1 MKLAVFMNK
10 CKVIV
15 PEEILVIGGG
25 FAGLAAGV
33 ALAEAG
39 VRVRLVEAKPYLGG
53 RARSW
58 VDPLTNSVVDN
69 GQHLFMGCY
78 HATVRFLS
86 TIGTLDRIRFQTGL
100 TLRFLE
106 YGGRLTSLE
115 CPSLPA
121 PFHLLVGV
129 GRSDSF
135 SRHEKLE
142 ILRVGWALQ
151 SIGGKE
157 DDLGSLSVDEWLR
170 RLGQSNRLRRN
181 FWDLLCIA
189 AMNEDPKIAS
199 AALFER
205 VLRLA
210 LFRSPQDSRLG
221 IAGVGLSDCYTQAA
235 VDYIRARG
243 GRVDLNHPV
252 QGLLIEDDECRGVE
266 LGNGERVRAHAV
278 IGAIPWFSLS
288 DILPRE
294 LVQSDSFFARIS
306 SLRPAPIICV
316 NVWFD
321 RPVTELDFAG
331 LRGSTIQWLFNKG
344 RILGDGQSYVSLVVS
359 GAHQHVAC
367 PKEELLALALH
378 ELAEF
383 LPVVREARI
392 LHALVI
398 KERWATFS
406 PSCEAEALRPP
417 AQTPVKGLYLAGD
430 WTSTGLPATIE
441 GAVRSGYAA
450 AEASHIKSSESATI
464 VNKF

>member
-1 MKLAVFMNK
+1 VVHKNSLSRLKK
-10 CKVIV
+10 CKAIV
-15 PEEILVIGGG
+15 SEEVLVIGGG
-25 FAGLAAGV
+25 FAGLAAGA

-39 VRVRLVEAKPYLGG
+39 VRVRLLEANPYLGG

-121 PFHLLVGV
+121 PFHLLAGV
-129 GRSDSF
+129 ARSDSF

-142 ILRVGWALQ
+142 MLRLGWALQ
-151 SIGGKE
+151 SIRGKE
-157 DDLGSLSVDEWLR
+157 DDLGSLTVDEWLR
-170 RLGQSNRLRRN
+170 QLGQSNRLRRN

-189 AMNEDPKIAS
+189 VMNEDPKIAS

-210 LFRSPQDSRLG
+210 LFRSSQDSRLG
-221 IAGVGLSDCYTQAA
+221 IAGVGLSDCYTRAA

-243 GRVDLNHPV
+243 GQVDLNHPV
-252 QGLLIEDDECRGVE
+252 QSLLIEGDKCRGIE
-266 LGNGERVRAHAV
+266 LGTGERVRAHAV
-278 IGAIPWFSLS
+278 ICAIPWFALGE
-288 DILPRE
+288 ILPRE
-294 LVQSDSFFARIS
+294 LAQSHSFFARIP
-306 SLRPAPIICV
+306 SLRPAPILSV

-344 RILGDGQSYVSLVVS
+344 RIFGGGQNYVSLVVS

-367 PKEELLALALH
+367 PKEELLALALR

-383 LPVVREARI
+383 LPVVRKARI
-392 LHALVI
+392 LRSLVI

-417 AQTPVKGLYLAGD
+417 ARTPVKGLYLAGD
-430 WTSTGLPATIE
+430 WTATGLPATIE

-450 AEASHIKSSESATI
+450 AEASQSS
-464 VNKF
+464 NLRNPQR

>member
-1 MKLAVFMNK
+1 M
-10 CKVIV
+10 
-15 PEEILVIGGG
+15 PDGILVIGGG

-39 VRVRLVEAKPYLGG
+39 VRVRLLESKPYLGG

-78 HATVRFLS
+78 HATLRFLS
-86 TIGTLDRIRFQTGL
+86 TIGTCDRIRFQGGL
-100 TLRFLE
+100 RLHFLE
-106 YGGRLTSLE
+106 SGGRLTSLE
-115 CPSLPA
+115 CPRLPA
-121 PFHLLVGV
+121 PLHLLAGV
-129 GRSDSF
+129 ARSDSF

-142 ILRVGWALQ
+142 ILRLGWALN
-151 SIGGKE
+151 SPWGKK
-157 DDLGSLSVDEWLR
+157 DGLASLTVDEWLR
-170 RLGQSNRLRRN
+170 RLGQSGGLRRN

-243 GRVDLNHPV
+243 GQLDLNQHV
-252 QGLLIEDDECRGVE
+252 QGLLIEGDECRGVE
-266 LGNGERVRAHAV
+266 LAGGETVRAHAV
-278 IGAIPWFSLS
+278 ISAIPWFALGEL
-288 DILPRE
+288 LPRE
-294 LVQSDSFFARIS
+294 LLESHFFAGIP
-306 SLRPAPIICV
+306 SLRPAPIISI

-321 RPVTELDFAG
+321 RPVTELVFAG
-331 LRGSTIQWLFNKG
+331 LRGTTIQWLFNKG
-344 RILGDGQSYVSLVVS
+344 KIFGRGENYVSLVVS
-359 GAHQHVAC
+359 GAHRHVDC
-367 PKEELLALALH
+367 PKEELLAVALN
-378 ELAEF
+378 ELAEL
-383 LPVVREARI
+383 LPAVRAAGI
-392 LHALVI
+392 LRSLVI

-406 PSCEAEALRPP
+406 PSCEAETLRPP
-417 AQTPVKGLYLAGD
+417 ASTPVRGLCLAGD
-430 WTSTGLPATIE
+430 WTATGLPATIE

-450 AEASHIKSSESATI
+450 AGAVQSSGL
-464 VNKF
+464 